1 MSDGWVYLEHS
12 ETGGKTSV
20 PDDPEVLRAQEA
32 RGWVRVD
39 PPEPVPFVPAKVN
52 EDPDAVA
59 AQWVTLVHPDLDARH
74 DFPNNP
80 DALAG
85 AAEAGW
91 VEPNRDGS
99 VPKPATAK
107 RRAAAA
113 VAAVEEPPAAGPA
126 AGSDSEQAES
136 SATTVKE

>member
-1 MSDGWVYLEHS
+1 
-12 ETGGKTSV
+12 
-20 PDDPEVLRAQEA
+20 
-32 RGWVRVD
+32 
-39 PPEPVPFVPAKVN
+39 VPAPA
-52 EDPDAVA
+52 EAEPDGSA
-59 AQWVTLVHPDLDARH
+59 WVTLVHPDLPDARH

-91 VEPNRDGS
+91 IEPNKDGS
-99 VPKPATAK
+99 VPAPATAK

-113 VAAVEEPPAAGPA
+113 TAAVEPPAAP

>member
-1 MSDGWVYLEHS
+1 VTDGWLYLENE
-12 ETGGKTSV
+12 ETGGTSRI
-20 PDDPEVLRAQEA
+20 PDDDAVRVWHEA
-32 RGWVRVD
+32 RGWRVVE
-39 PPEPVPFVPAKVN
+39 PPAPAPFVPVPA
-52 EDPDAVA
+52 EAEPDGSA
-59 AQWVTLVHPDLDARH
+59 WVTLVHPDLPDARH

-113 VAAVEEPPAAGPA
+113 VAAIEEPPAAPA